1 MTAPRSISIFGA
13 TGSVGRSTIDLVGRQ
28 PERWS
33 VDVLTANRDV
43 RGLAAEARRLGAR
56 MAVVADDDAYA
67 DLKDALAGTGIEVA
81 AGAQALADAA
91 DVPSDIVMAAIV
103 GAAGLR
109 PTLRAVERGAQV
121 AFANK
126 ETLVCA
132 GALVNARAKLS
143 GARLLPVD
151 SEHNAIHQVFDF
163 DNPERV
169 SRIILTASGG
179 PFRQRSSAEMASMT
193 PREAV
198 AHPVWSMGAK
208 ISVDSATLMN
218 KGLELIEAYHLFPV
232 EERQLDVI
240 VHPQSVVHS
249 FVEYVDGSML
259 AQLGSPDMRIPI
271 AYALSWPDRMATP
284 CERLDLAK
292 VARLDFEAPDLARF
306 PALRLAREAL
316 VSGGSSPTVLNAA
329 NEVAVAAFLAE
340 RIGFL
345 DIAAIV
351 EQTMD
356 IVGGY
361 AVESLEDVLACD
373 SEARRIGE
381 TNIRGRAH

>member
-1 MTAPRSISIFGA
+1 MTARTISIFGA
-13 TGSVGRSTIDLVGRQ
+13 TGSVGSSTIDLVARE

-43 RGLAAEARRLGAR
+43 RSLAAQARRLGAR
-56 MAVVADDDAYA
+56 MAVVADDSAYA
-67 DLKDALAGTGIEVA
+67 DLKDALAGTGIETA
-81 AGAQALADAA
+81 AGAQALSDAA

-103 GAAGLR
+103 GAAGLP
-109 PTLRAVERGAQV
+109 PTLRAVERGARV

-132 GALVNARAKLS
+132 GELVNARAKLS
-143 GARLLPVD
+143 GAHLLPVD

-163 DNPERV
+163 ENPERV
-169 SRIILTASGG
+169 ARIILTASGG
-179 PFRQRSSAEMASMT
+179 PFRSRSLSEMAAMT
-193 PREAV
+193 PSQAV

-249 FVEYVDGSML
+249 FV

-284 CERLDLAK
+284 CARLDLAQ
-292 VARLDFEAPDLARF
+292 VARLDFEAPDPARF

-329 NEVAVAAFLAE
+329 NEVAVAAFLGG

-351 EQTMD
+351 EQTMEA
-356 IVGGY
+356 VGGH
-361 AVESLEDVLACD
+361 AVESLDDVLVCD
-373 SEARRIGE
+373 SEARRVGE
-381 TNIRGRAH
+381 MNIRGRAH

>member
-1 MTAPRSISIFGA
+1 MTARTISIFGA
-13 TGSVGRSTIDLVGRQ
+13 TGSVGRSTIDLVARE

-43 RGLAAEARRLGAR
+43 RSLAAEARRLGAR
-56 MAVVADDDAYA
+56 MAVVADDNAYA
-67 DLKDALAGTGIEVA
+67 DLKDALAGSGIAAA
-81 AGAQALADAA
+81 AGVQALSDAA

-103 GAAGLR
+103 GAAGLP
-109 PTLRAVERGAQV
+109 PTLRAVERGARV

-132 GALVNARAKLS
+132 GELVNARAKRS
-143 GARLLPVD
+143 GAHLLPVD

-163 DNPERV
+163 ENPERV

-179 PFRQRSSAEMASMT
+179 PFRTRSLPEMAAVT
-193 PREAV
+193 PSEAV

-284 CERLDLAK
+284 CARLDLAQ
-292 VARLDFEAPDLARF
+292 VARLDFEAPDPARF

-316 VSGGSSPTVLNAA
+316 VIGGSSPTVLNAA
-329 NEVAVAAFLAE
+329 NEVAVAAFLE
-340 RIGFL
+340 GRIGFL

-351 EQTMD
+351 EQTMEA
-356 IVGGY
+356 VGGH
-361 AVESLEDVLACD
+361 AVESLDDVLACD
-373 SEARRIGE
+373 SEARRVGE
-381 TNIRGRAH
+381 THIRGRAH

>member
-1 MTAPRSISIFGA
+1 MTARTISIFGA
-13 TGSVGRSTIDLVGRQ
+13 TGSVGRSTIDLVARE

-67 DLKDALAGTGIEVA
+67 DLKDALAGSGIEAA
-81 AGAQALADAA
+81 AGVRALSDAA

-103 GAAGLR
+103 GAAGLP
-109 PTLRAVERGAQV
+109 PTLRAVERGTCV

-132 GALVNARAKLS
+132 GELVNARAKLS

-163 DNPERV
+163 ENPERV
-169 SRIILTASGG
+169 ARIILTASGG
-179 PFRQRSSAEMASMT
+179 PFRTRSLSEMAAVT
-193 PREAV
+193 PSQAV

-284 CERLDLAK
+284 CARLDLAQ
-292 VARLDFEAPDLARF
+292 VARLDFEAPDPARF

-316 VSGGSSPTVLNAA
+316 VSGGSCPTVLNAA
-329 NEVAVAAFLAE
+329 NEVAVAAFLDG
-340 RIGFL
+340 RLGFL

-351 EQTMD
+351 EQTMEA
-356 IVGGY
+356 VGGH
-361 AVESLEDVLACD
+361 AVESLDDVLACD
-373 SEARRIGE
+373 SEARRVGE